1 MNIRR
6 FAVFA
11 LALLLIVPAAA
22 GVAAAQEKKP
32 TEQDANYAKELEIR
46 DLLLEKGGDKALGIQ
61 VTVDRTK
68 AILTGQVPT
77 RAAQELAEEVAL
89 SVDGIKSVDN
99 RLRITPPPGGN
110 AVQKAD
116 RTLEEET
123 ADALLESKVKRHL
136 YNEIGKR
143 AKDLEVEAVDGVV
156 SLRGTLPDASRKQ
169 IALDAATKTKGVKKV
184 LDLIKVKP

>member
-1 MNIRR
+1 MNSRR

-11 LALLLIVPAAA
+11 LALALILVIP
-22 GVAAAQEKKP
+22 AAAQEKS
-32 TEQDANYAKELEIR
+32 EQDANYAKELEIR
-46 DLLLEKGGDKALGIQ
+46 ELLFEKGGERALNIQ

-89 SVDGIKSVDN
+89 SVDGIKSVTN
-99 RLRITPPPGGN
+99 RLRVTPPPGGN

-123 ADALLESKVKRHL
+123 ADAYLESKVKRHL
-136 YNEIGKR
+136 YTEIGKR

-169 IALDAATKTKGVKKV
+169 IALDAATKTKGVKRV
-184 LDLIKVKP
+184 VDLIKVKS